1 MEEAR
6 AQSLALNLPYVSALA
21 DDVLLLRDGD
31 VMASFAVDG
40 IGAATADAADVEALC
55 AAFSSLVA
63 QQMPDVGFAIH
74 RISHRTMPSLVPVAE
89 GVPVGGDEDVVGIV
103 GDRPNFAEAIDR
115 RWQDYLAV
123 AGLRTRTTMVSIT
136 IRPSKVVGLF
146 SRLGGGGRNAREE
159 GLQRRIARLNQIVT
173 AFTDTLGSAKPR
185 RLTVSGGEW
194 LGLLRC
200 LVGGGFA
207 PVVPG
212 RTFTPLGDLIA
223 TSDVHFDRDAFSVWG
238 THSGDARIGAMVTLK
253 DYHAATW
260 PGVLDGLDLASDMV
274 VTNTFTPG
282 DRVEALA
289 KIQRVA
295 RQMAA
300 ADDAAV
306 SLRVQLEQA
315 ADDQASGRVAF
326 GLHHATV
333 AVFADTEE
341 ELDETL
347 GLVTRTVTSAG
358 GTVVRESFA
367 ARAAFFAQHPG
378 NYGYRTRAAMISSR
392 NVAELAA
399 LHGAAK
405 GRPRSRSP
413 WGEAVTVLP
422 TGNGEPYRFNFH
434 LAGERDERT
443 VGHSLVLGQTGSGK
457 TLGTAFLLA
466 QAMRLNPRVIVFD
479 KDRGLEMPIRAM
491 GGSYTPVRM
500 GEPTGFNPFEA
511 ESDER
516 GAAWLT
522 DWLEALLRPKD
533 GELSPRQVEALARA
547 CQANR
552 EAPAN
557 LRTIS
562 HFRSQLRAVDD
573 GRDLHTR
580 LGRWD
585 ADGQFG
591 WLFGGTGPDTLSF
604 SSGDAG
610 PVGSS
615 APVVAFDLS
624 EIFDNPEVRTA
635 WLSYV
640 FRRIERTVEDERPT
654 LIVMDE
660 AWKLLDDPYFRS
672 RLKDWMLTM
681 RKKNVAVVLLTQRV
695 SHLVDSAAGGA
706 ILESVATK
714 LVYPSNRNTAHELAP
729 LGLTDNEAAFLMQSN
744 VGHRLALVQ
753 SGDDST
759 IVDMNLTALGPLVGV
774 LGGGPGNNGGE
785 AWPDGWRDDPS
796 FWTRDR
802 TPEGE
807 RR

>member
-1 MEEAR
+1 MEDAR
-6 AQSLALNLPYVSALA
+6 RSSLALNLPYVSALS
-21 DDVLLLRDGD
+21 DDVMLLRDGD

-40 IGAATADAADVEALC
+40 IGAQTADAADVEAL
-55 AAFSSLVA
+55 ASAFSSLIA

-74 RISHRTMPSLVPVAE
+74 RISHRTVPSLAPVAE
-89 GVPVGGDEDVVGIV
+89 GVTVEGEGSVVGMA
-103 GDRPNFAEAIDR
+103 GDGPNFAEAIDR

-123 AGLRTRTTMVSIT
+123 AGLRMRTTMVSIT

-146 SRLGGGGRNAREE
+146 SRLGGSGRDACEE
-159 GLQRRIARLNQIVT
+159 GLRRRIARLNQIVT

-185 RLTVSGGEW
+185 RLTVSDGEW

-200 LVGGGFA
+200 LVGGEFT
-207 PVVPG
+207 PVAPG
-212 RTFTPLGDLIA
+212 RSFTPLGDLIA
-223 TSDVHFDRDAFSVWG
+223 TSDVHFDRDTFSVWG
-238 THSGDARIGAMVTLK
+238 THSGNARIGAMVTLK
-253 DYHAATW
+253 DYPSATW
-260 PGVLDGLDLASDMV
+260 PGVLDGLDLASDTV

-333 AVFADTEE
+333 AVFADTEQ

-358 GTVVRESFA
+358 GTVMRESFA

-378 NYGYRTRAAMISSR
+378 NYAYRTRAAMISSR

-405 GRPRSRSP
+405 GRLRSKSP

-434 LAGERDERT
+434 LAGDPDERT

-500 GEPTGFNPFEA
+500 GQSTGFNPFEA

-522 DWLEALLRPKD
+522 DWLEAILRPKD
-533 GELSPRQVEALARA
+533 GELTPLQVEALARA

-557 LRTIS
+557 LRTVS

-591 WLFGGTGPDTLSF
+591 WLFGGTGPDALSF
-604 SSGDAG
+604 DRN
-610 PVGSS
+610 
-615 APVVAFDLS
+615 VVAFDLS
-624 EIFDNPEVRTA
+624 EIFDNDEVRTA

-640 FRRIERTVEDERPT
+640 FRRIERMVEDERPT

-714 LVYPSNRNTAHELAP
+714 LIYPSNRNSAHELAP
-729 LGLTDNEAAFLMQSN
+729 LALTDNEAAFLQQSN

-759 IVDMNLTALGPLVGV
+759 IVDMNLAALGSLLGV
-774 LGGGPGNNGGE
+774 LGGGKGE
-785 AWPDGWRDDPS
+785 AWPDGWRDNPS
-796 FWTRDR
+796 FWARALT
-802 TPEGE
+802 TEGE
-807 RR
+807 RP

>member
-1 MEEAR
+1 MLDPRATLAERQLNKGEAR
-6 AQSLALNLPYVSALA
+6 DASLACNLPYVSALA

-40 IGAATADAADVEALC
+40 ISASTADAADVEALC
-55 AAFSSLVA
+55 SAFSSLVA

-74 RISHRTMPSLVPVAE
+74 RISHRTAPTLTPVDGEDAE
-89 GVPVGGDEDVVGIV
+89 GPSFAQAVDE
-103 GDRPNFAEAIDR
+103 
-115 RWQDYLAV
+115 RWQAYLAV
-123 AGLRTRTTMVSIT
+123 AGLRTRTTMVTIT
-136 IRPSKVVGLF
+136 IRPSKVAGLF
-146 SRLGGGGRNAREE
+146 SWIGGGGRAARED
-159 GLQRRIARLNQIVT
+159 GLQRRIARLNQIVA
-173 AFTDTLGSAKPR
+173 AFVETLGSARPR

-200 LVGGGFA
+200 MIGGEFA
-207 PVVPG
+207 PVAPG
-212 RTFTPLGDLIA
+212 RRFTPLNDLIA
-223 TSDVHFDRDAFSVWG
+223 SSSVHFDGDTFSVWG
-238 THSGDARIGAMVTLK
+238 THAGNARVGAMVTLK
-253 DYHAATW
+253 DYPASTHA
-260 PGVLDGLDLASDMV
+260 GILDTLDLAADTV

-306 SLRVQLEQA
+306 SLRMQLEGA

-326 GLHHATV
+326 GLHHGTI
-333 AVFADTEE
+333 AVFADTEG

-347 GLVTRTVTSAG
+347 GLVTRSVTSAG
-358 GTVVRESFA
+358 GTIVRESFA
-367 ARAAFFAQHPG
+367 ARAAFFAQAPG
-378 NYGYRTRAAMISSR
+378 NYAYRTRAAMISSR
-392 NVAELAA
+392 NFAELGA

-405 GRPRSRSP
+405 GRPRERSP

-434 LAGERDERT
+434 LAGDAGERT

-466 QAMRLNPRVIVFD
+466 QAARLKPRIIVFD
-479 KDRGLEMPIRAM
+479 KDHGLEMPVRAM
-491 GGSYTPVRM
+491 GGSYTPVKM
-500 GEPTGFNPFEA
+500 GLPTGFNPFEA

-516 GAAWLT
+516 GSAWLT
-522 DWLEALLRPKD
+522 DWLEAMLRPKD
-533 GELSPRQVEALARA
+533 GELTPLQVEALARA
-547 CQANR
+547 CEANR
-552 EAPAN
+552 LAPEN
-557 LRTIS
+557 LRTVG
-562 HFRSQLRAVDD
+562 HFRTQLRAVDD

-580 LGRWD
+580 IGRWD
-585 ADGQFG
+585 TDGQFA
-591 WLFGGTGPDTLSF
+591 WLFGGTERDALSF
-604 SSGDAG
+604 DAD
-610 PVGSS
+610 VT
-615 APVVAFDLS
+615 AFDLS
-624 EIFDNPEVRTA
+624 EIFDNDEVRTA

-695 SHLVDSAAGGA
+695 GHLTESAAGGA

-714 LVYPSNRNTAHELAP
+714 LVYPSNRNSAHELAP
-729 LGLTDNEAAFLMQSN
+729 LGLTTNEASFLQQSN

-759 IVDMNLTALGPLVGV
+759 IVDMNLAALGPLVGV
-774 LGGGPGNNGGE
+774 LGGGKGE
-785 AWPDGWRDDPS
+785 HGPAGWRDDPL
-796 FWTRDR
+796 FWKDT
-802 TPEGE
+802 T
-807 RR
+807 